1 MEQEER
7 LDHFLRSQ
15 GVELNEWK
23 DERRRHSS
31 KDYKNLA
38 TEPEESLH
46 HDVSKTKNPYE
57 ILGFGVIS
65 LVQSMRFLSIIYF
78 FLATIT
84 LLCGIL
90 NYHSNLADAGDFSLT
105 QMLAVTNMNQSAPV
119 CIQQYVTL

>member
-15 GVELNEWK
+15 DVELNEGK

-31 KDYKNLA
+31 KDYKHLS
-38 TEPEESLH
+38 TEPDDSLH

-65 LVQSMRFLSIIYF
+65 LFQSMRYLSIIYF

-84 LLCGIL
+84 LLGGIL
-90 NYHSNLADAGDFSLT
+90 NYHSNLAGVGDISLT